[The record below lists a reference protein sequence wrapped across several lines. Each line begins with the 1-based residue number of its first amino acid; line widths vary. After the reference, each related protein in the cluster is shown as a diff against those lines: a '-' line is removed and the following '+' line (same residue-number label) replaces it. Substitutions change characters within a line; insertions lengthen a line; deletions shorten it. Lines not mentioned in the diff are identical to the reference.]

1 LYNCLLWYLWLFWSG
16 ARQCAA
22 ALQLPSHICRPS
34 SHRPVYVVVVLRKV
48 VEGLLSAALGQCLEA
63 LYRGF
68 TTGRRRHRQFVVGRA
83 DMQGLCRPT
92 SSWVS
97 PCCFVWMNVHRASLL
112 LLLRCWVLWLLLLPV
127 LHVLL
132 MWVLHFVGRV
142 AMFWHTRRLQVVLFF
157 SSEESLRR
165 KDCRRGE
172 RQREGEQSE
181 RSGARPT
188 GGPEE
193 EIGK

>member
-1 LYNCLLWYLWLFWSG
+1 MQRL
-16 ARQCAA
+16 
-22 ALQLPSHICRPS
+22 CRPS
-34 SHRPVYVVVVLRKV
+34 
-48 VEGLLSAALGQCLEA
+48 
-63 LYRGF
+63 
-68 TTGRRRHRQFVVGRA
+68 
-83 DMQGLCRPT
+83 

-97 PCCFVWMNVHRASLL
+97 PCCFVWVNVHRASLL
-112 LLLRCWVLWLLLLPV
+112 LLLRCWVLWLLLPV

-142 AMFWHTRRLQVVLFF
+142 ASRRLQVVLFF
-157 SSEESLRR
+157 WSEETLRR
-165 KDCRRGE
+165 KDCRRDE